1 MFRLLLSKFWDNAG
15 AVVQHSGAA
24 GMEGAPAG
32 RPQEGRGH
40 ARDSPETALGVQVGR
55 LPIRSCV

>member
-24 GMEGAPAG
+24 GMECAPTGRSQQGRRHAG
-32 RPQEGRGH
+32 
-40 ARDSPETALGVQVGR
+40 DSF
-55 LPIRSCV
+55 